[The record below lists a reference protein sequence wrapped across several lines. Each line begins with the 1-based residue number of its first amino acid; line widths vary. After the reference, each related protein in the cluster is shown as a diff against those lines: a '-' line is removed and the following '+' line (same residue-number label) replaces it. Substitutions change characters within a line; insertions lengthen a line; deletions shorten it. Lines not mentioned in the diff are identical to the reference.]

1 MKEKS
6 TEDLLEILKN
16 TTPDQMTALLGEIK
30 EYKGKTFCGFLL
42 ECCQKYGIESNELIR
57 VSGISRT
64 YGYQI
69 LDGSRRP
76 GRDKVVEI
84 ALGARFSLE
93 DTQQLL
99 KLVGHGILYPKN
111 PRDALLIFC
120 LSNGIGVI
128 QTNEVL
134 DAMAMNLLE

>member
-16 TTPDQMTALLGEIK
+16 TK